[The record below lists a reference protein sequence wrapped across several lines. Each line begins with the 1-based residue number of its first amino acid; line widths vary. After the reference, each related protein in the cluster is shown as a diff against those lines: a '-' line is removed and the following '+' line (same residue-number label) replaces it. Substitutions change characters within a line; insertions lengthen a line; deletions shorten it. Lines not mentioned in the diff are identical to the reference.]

1 MEGYNAYAQAQN
13 VTEDPRHT
21 EYRLLAQVTGA
32 LIKARYGECRLQEK
46 IQALLL
52 NQRVWE
58 AFMAD
63 LTDTGNTLP
72 QALKAQLVSLAIWVV
87 KETNA
92 VLDDSG
98 DIDALIAVNRNIMD
112 GLRPAVATAAG

>member
-1 MEGYNAYAQAQN
+1 MEGYNAYAQTQN

-32 LIKARYGECRLQEK
+32 LIKARDGKGRLQEK
-46 IQALLL
+46 IEALLW

-58 AFMAD
+58 VFMAD
-63 LTDTGNTLP
+63 LMDAGNALP

-112 GLRPAVATAAG
+112 GLRPAVAIAAG

>member
-1 MEGYNAYAQAQN
+1 MEGYKAYAHAQN

-32 LIKARYGECRLQEK
+32 LIKARDGEGRLQEK
-46 IQALLL
+46 IQALLW

-58 AFMAD
+58 VFMTD
-63 LTDTGNTLP
+63 LTDAGNTLP
-72 QALKAQLVSLAIWVV
+72 QALETQLVSLAIWVV

-92 VLDDSG
+92 VLDESG
-98 DIDALIAVNRNIMD
+98 EMDALIAVNRNIMD
-112 GLRPAVATAAG
+112 GLRPAFATAAG